1 MVLRFSKF
9 NESIL
14 LSPGG
19 NWEKE
24 LISHLDYDEEYFQ
37 DICQDII
44 DSGSMIQVENKIFN
58 DKFERMS
65 GKGDLNIGSGKGM
78 PTGWT
83 KINWYQGYQ
92 LNIHTGSKV
101 IGRSGIERHSVDEI
115 IKIFPSVM
123 EILIRLRTEFQ
134 IAVTRFDISNITI
147 MILDTS
153 KRIDPSEIKFKPT
166 KNQIQRLR
174 ELNSPDPNKI
184 AETIIGVSGGKDS
197 IFHSKVEGG
206 NIHISLRKEM
216 ETLKAQGILRN
227 IMRKKI
233 DRINGFSETKYEY
246 SIFGANPWIIR
257 VSPSKSIHIS

>member
-24 LISHLDYDEEYFQ
+24 LISHLDYDKEYFQ
-37 DICQDII
+37 DICQDIT
-44 DSGSMIQVENKIFN
+44 DSGLMIQIENKIFN

-65 GKGDLNIGSGKGM
+65 SRNDLDIGSGKGI

-101 IGRSGIERHSVDEI
+101 IDSWRRRSDIERYSVDEI

-153 KRIDPSEIKFKPT
+153 KRIDPSQIKFKPT

-184 AETIIGVSGGKDS
+184 SETIIGVSGGKDS
-197 IFHSKVEGG
+197 IFYSRVEGG

-216 ETLKAQGILRN
+216 EVLKAQGILRN

-233 DRINGFSETKYEY
+233 DKINGFSETKYEY
-246 SIFGANPWIIR
+246 SIFGGNPWIIR
-257 VSPSKSIHIS
+257 VYPSK